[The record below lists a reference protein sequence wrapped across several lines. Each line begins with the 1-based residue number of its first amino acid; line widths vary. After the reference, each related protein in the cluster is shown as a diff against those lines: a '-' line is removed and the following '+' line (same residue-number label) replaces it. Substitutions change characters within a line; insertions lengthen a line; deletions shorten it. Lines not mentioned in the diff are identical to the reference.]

1 MIRAAAVAG
10 RFYPGDAE
18 ALSRDLTER
27 IDSSAQARSA
37 LGVLVPHAGYMYSGD
52 VAGAVYSRIEFP
64 ETVILLGPN
73 HSGEGAKVAVMT
85 EGVWQ
90 TPLGQ
95 SAIDSELAEAIC
107 GQSTLATAD
116 ARAHGKEHSLE
127 TQLPFLQFFKP
138 DIKIV
143 PICLSRLDWP
153 SCQKFAQAILSA
165 LGSRRV
171 LIVASSDMSHYVSD
185 ATARRQDAL
194 ALHQLEARDPQ
205 RLLETVRANQ
215 ISMCGVV
222 PATVM
227 LVCAN
232 ALGARQCE
240 TISYRTSGDVNGDL
254 EHVVGYAG
262 AVIR

>member
-18 ALSRDLTER
+18 ALSRDLTAR
-27 IDSSAQARSA
+27 IDSSAQALPA
-37 LGVLVPHAGYMYSGD
+37 LGALVPHAGYMYSGD

-73 HSGEGAKVAVMT
+73 HTGEGAKVAVMT
-85 EGVWQ
+85 EGVWE

-95 SAIDSELAEAIC
+95 SEIDSELAEAIC
-107 GQSTLATAD
+107 RQSALATSD
-116 ARAHGKEHSLE
+116 VRAHRKEHSLE

-143 PICLSRLDWP
+143 PICLSRLDWL
-153 SCQKFAQAILSA
+153 SCQKVAQAILSA
-165 LGSRRV
+165 MGSRRT

-185 ATARRQDAL
+185 TTARRQDRL
-194 ALHQLEARDPQ
+194 ALKQLEARKPQ
-205 RLLETVRANQ
+205 DLLETVRANQ

-227 LVCAN
+227 LICAN
-232 ALGARQCE
+232 ALGAHQCE
-240 TISYRTSGDVNGDL
+240 MVRYRTSGEVNGDM